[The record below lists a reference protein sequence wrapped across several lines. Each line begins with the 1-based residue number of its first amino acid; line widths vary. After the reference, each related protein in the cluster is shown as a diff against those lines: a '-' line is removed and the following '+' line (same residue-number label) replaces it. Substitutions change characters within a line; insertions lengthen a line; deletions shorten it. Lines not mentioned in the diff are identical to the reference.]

1 LTSVTVAAVDLGASG
16 GRVMAGRVGTEGV
29 ELHEVY
35 RFPNEPVAAGG
46 TLYWDILR
54 LYAEVRHGLA
64 TAASR
69 FALAGIGIDSW
80 GVDFGLLDASGA
92 LLGNPVHY
100 RDARTTGVPARVH
113 AMVPA
118 ADLYAVTGIQ
128 HLPFNTIYQL
138 AATPM
143 LPHAATL
150 LLIPDLLAYWFTGEA
165 GAEITNASTT
175 SLLDVRAQAWA
186 AEVIE
191 KTGLPRRI
199 FPPLRRPGE
208 IIGPMTD
215 PNGPGSP
222 LPVIAVASHDTAS
235 AVAAVPAAG
244 PDFAYISSGTWSLA
258 GMELDAPVLTAASRA
273 ANFTNE
279 TGVDGTIRYLRNLT
293 GLWLLQQSVR
303 CWPGSSLDDLLADAA
318 QVPRLRFVIDPDD
331 PVFVPPGDMPGR
343 IAAWLADRGEA
354 VPAGPAETVRCVLDS
369 MALAHRRAVADA
381 QSLSGRH
388 ADVVHI
394 VGGGARNA
402 LLCQLTADATG
413 LPVIAGPAEA
423 TALGNVLVQARALGA
438 APGDLA
444 GLRALT
450 RSTLPLRSYSP
461 AGDGAAW
468 AAAEA
473 RITALAPLPGLP
485 REHLSCSCRASSDHP
500 RLEGQG
506 FAAFYPDGSVQGSG
520 FPSGWAGVRVLA
532 VHPGA
537 GGSGVARALLG
548 ACEHLAAEAAAP
560 VLAIRTASFMTDA
573 IAGYER
579 LGYRRS
585 PEFDGAEPARS
596 VAQVRYVA
604 QMYMTLRR

>member
-1 LTSVTVAAVDLGASG
+1 LTGVTVAAVDLGASG
-16 GRVMAGRVGTEGV
+16 GRVMAGQVRAEGV

-35 RFPNEPVAAGG
+35 RFPNEPVAVGG

-64 TAASR
+64 AAAGR
-69 FALAGIGIDSW
+69 FALAGVGIDSW

-100 RDARTTGVPARVH
+100 RDARTTGVPSRVH
-113 AMVPA
+113 AAVPA
-118 ADLYAVTGIQ
+118 AELYALTGIQ
-128 HLPFNTIYQL
+128 QLPFNTIYQL
-138 AATPM
+138 AATPL
-143 LPHAATL
+143 LPHATTM
-150 LLIPDLLAYWFTGEA
+150 LLIPDLLAYWLTGEA

-175 SLLDVRAQAWA
+175 SLLEVRAQAWA
-186 AEVIE
+186 TEVIR
-191 KTGLPRRI
+191 KTGLPPRI

-208 IIGPMTD
+208 IIGPVIE

-244 PDFAYISSGTWSLA
+244 ADFAYISSGTWSLA

-279 TGVDGTIRYLRNLT
+279 AGVDGTIRYLRNLT
-293 GLWLLQQSVR
+293 GLWLLQQCLR
-303 CWPGSSLDDLLADAA
+303 CWPGSSLDDLLAGAA
-318 QVPRLRFVIDPDD
+318 RVPRLRFVIDPDD
-331 PVFVPPGDMPGR
+331 PVFVPPGDMPAR
-343 IAAWLADRGEA
+343 IAAWLAGRGEA
-354 VPAGPAETVRCVLDS
+354 GPAGPAETVRCILDS
-369 MALAHRRAVADA
+369 MALGHRRAITEA

-444 GLRALT
+444 GMRALI
-450 RSTLPLRSYSP
+450 RSTQPLRSYSP
-461 AGDGAAW
+461 AGDRAAW
-468 AAAEA
+468 A
-473 RITALAPLPGLP
+473 R
-485 REHLSCSCRASSDHP
+485 
-500 RLEGQG
+500 
-506 FAAFYPDGSVQGSG
+506 
-520 FPSGWAGVRVLA
+520 
-532 VHPGA
+532 
-537 GGSGVARALLG
+537 
-548 ACEHLAAEAAAP
+548 AAA
-560 VLAIRTASFMTDA
+560 
-573 IAGYER
+573 R
-579 LGYRRS
+579 L
-585 PEFDGAEPARS
+585 
-596 VAQVRYVA
+596 
-604 QMYMTLRR
+604 

>member
-1 LTSVTVAAVDLGASG
+1 MTGPVTVAAVDLGASG
-16 GRVMAGRVGTEGV
+16 GRVMAGRVGAEGV
-29 ELHEVY
+29 ELHEVH
-35 RFPNEPVAAGG
+35 RFPNEPVAVSG

-64 TAASR
+64 AAARR
-69 FALAGIGIDSW
+69 FALAGVGIDSW

-100 RDARTTGVPARVH
+100 RDARTSGVPARVH
-113 AMVPA
+113 AAVPA

-128 HLPFNTIYQL
+128 QLPFNTIYQL

-143 LPHAATL
+143 LRHAATM
-150 LLIPDLLAYWFTGEA
+150 LLIPDLLAYWLTGQV

-175 SLLDVRAQAWA
+175 SLLEVHTRAWA
-186 AEVIE
+186 TEVIE
-191 KTGLPRRI
+191 KTGLPPRI

-208 IIGPMTD
+208 IIGPVIG

-235 AVAAVPAAG
+235 AVVAVPAAG

-258 GMELDAPVLTAASRA
+258 GMELDAPVLTAAGRT

-279 TGVDGTIRYLRNLT
+279 AGLDETIRYLRNLT
-293 GLWLLQQSVR
+293 GLWLLQQSLH
-303 CWPGSSLDDLLADAA
+303 CWPGASLDDLLAEAA
-318 QVPRLRFVIDPDD
+318 RLPRLRFVIDPDD

-343 IAAWLADRGEA
+343 IATWLAARGEA
-354 VPAGPAETVRCVLDS
+354 VPGGPAETVRCILDS
-369 MALAHRRAVADA
+369 MALGHRRAVAEA

-423 TALGNVLVQARALGA
+423 TALGNVLVQARALGV

-444 GLRALT
+444 GMRALI
-450 RSTLPLRSYSP
+450 RSTQPLRSFAP
-461 AGDGAAW
+461 ARDGTRAW
-468 AAAEA
+468 AQAAA
-473 RITALAPLPGLP
+473 RI
-485 REHLSCSCRASSDHP
+485 
-500 RLEGQG
+500 
-506 FAAFYPDGSVQGSG
+506 
-520 FPSGWAGVRVLA
+520 
-532 VHPGA
+532 
-537 GGSGVARALLG
+537 
-548 ACEHLAAEAAAP
+548 
-560 VLAIRTASFMTDA
+560 
-573 IAGYER
+573 
-579 LGYRRS
+579 
-585 PEFDGAEPARS
+585 
-596 VAQVRYVA
+596 
-604 QMYMTLRR
+604 